1 MSARRFLNTAFGVS
15 NGGLAAWGI
24 AGAGAYYFMYLPEKQ
39 RADAEV
45 IRAANAGKLMKQ
57 KNYVEFVKDH
67 EAKRARVAVK
77 GDGSED
83 GSAARSSRRRREDRG
98 ELDFQPPLVAEL
110 GHPWGRAFSP
120 RALPTA
126 STSSQ
131 L

>member
-57 KNYVEFVKDH
+57 KNYVEFVNDH
-67 EAKRARVAVK
+67 EAKK
-77 GDGSED
+77 GKG
-83 GSAARSSRRRREDRG
+83 GG
-98 ELDFQPPLVAEL
+98 KGGWFGGWFGGKKQ
-110 GHPWGRAFSP
+110 
-120 RALPTA
+120 
-126 STSSQ
+126 
-131 L
+131 